1 MRLVADGTTPA
12 SRLVLVE
19 DLETDD
25 GHAFELSRPLF
36 LAAGDRI
43 AFEGDRLVV
52 VRAGGER
59 LMPAGDWATRCGL
72 RSGRSR

>member
-1 MRLVADGTTPA
+1 MYVIADGATPA
-12 SRLVLVE
+12 SRLVLVKGF
-19 DLETDD
+19 ETD
-25 GHAFELSRPLF
+25 GVYVFEPASPFF

-59 LMPAGDWATRCGL
+59 LSPAGDWSTRCGPGSL
-72 RSGRSR
+72 RRR